1 MNDSPE
7 IITTVRDLRARV
19 SGWRRAGETVGMVP
33 TMGFLHDGHMSLVR
47 NSRAQNNR
55 TVVSIFVNPKQFDRA
70 SDLEAYPRDMDRD
83 AALLAAGGVDAIWS
97 PEPEEMY
104 PPGFA
109 TSVDVSGLTDCL
121 CGATRSGHFAGVAV
135 VVTKLL
141 LQCLPDRAYFGRKDY
156 QQLMV
161 VRRMVADLN
170 IPVEIRGIDTVRESD
185 GLAMSSRNWH
195 LTEAERAVAPQLF
208 GVLTDIAEV
217 AGRGEDVR
225 PTIDKG
231 LKRLERAGFG
241 AVDYLEVRDA
251 ENLELSHR
259 PKRPARAF
267 AAIYLGK
274 ARLIDNV
281 PVDTPT

>member
-1 MNDSPE
+1 MSQSPE
-7 IITTVRDLRARV
+7 IITTVRQLRERV
-19 SGWRRAGETVGMVP
+19 SGWRQSGESVGMVP

-47 NSRAQNNR
+47 NSRAQNDR

-83 AALLAAGGVDAIWS
+83 AAMLAKAGVDAIWS
-97 PEPEEMY
+97 PLPEEMY
-104 PPGFA
+104 PSGFA
-109 TSVDVSGLTDCL
+109 TSVEVSGLTDCL
-121 CGATRSGHFAGVAV
+121 CGATRAGHFGGVAV

-161 VRRMVADLN
+161 VRRMVEDLN
-170 IPVEIRGIDTVRESD
+170 IPVDIRGIDTVREAD

-195 LTEAERAVAPQLF
+195 LTEPERAVAPQLF
-208 GVLTDIAEV
+208 GILTDIAET

-225 PTIDKG
+225 STIDKG
-231 LKRLERAGFG
+231 LKRLADSGFG
-241 AVDYLEVRDA
+241 QVDYLEVRDA
-251 ENLELSHR
+251 QTLELSHR

-267 AAIYLGK
+267 AAVYLGK

-281 PVDTPT
+281 PVDTPD

>member
-1 MNDSPE
+1 MSHSPE
-7 IITTVRDLRARV
+7 IITTVRELRARV
-19 SGWRRAGETVGMVP
+19 SGWRNAGETVGMVP

-47 NSRAQNNR
+47 NSRAHNDR

-97 PEPEEMY
+97 PTPEEMY
-104 PPGFA
+104 PTGFA
-109 TSVDVSGLTDCL
+109 TSVEVSGLTNCL
-121 CGATRSGHFAGVAV
+121 CGAIRAGHFAGVAV

-161 VRRMVADLN
+161 VRRMVDDLN
-170 IPVEIRGIDTVRESD
+170 IPVEVRGIDTVRESD

-208 GVLTDIAEV
+208 GVLTDVAEI

-225 PTIDKG
+225 PMIDKG
-231 LKRLERAGFG
+231 LKRLAKAGFG
-241 AVDYLEVRDA
+241 QVDYLEVRDA
-251 ENLELSHR
+251 GTLELCHR

-281 PVDTPT
+281 PVDTPD

>member
-1 MNDSPE
+1 MTASPE

-19 SGWRRAGETVGMVP
+19 TGWRRAGETVGMVP

-47 NSRAQNNR
+47 NSRAQNDH
-55 TVVSIFVNPKQFDRA
+55 TIVSIFVNPKQFDRA

-83 AALLAAGGVDAIWS
+83 AAMLAAAGVDAIWS
-97 PEPEEMY
+97 PEPDEMY
-104 PPGFA
+104 PAGFA
-109 TSVDVSGLTDCL
+109 TSVDVAGLTDCL

-141 LQCLPDRAYFGRKDY
+141 LQCLPDHAYFGRKDY

-170 IPVEIRGIDTVRESD
+170 IPVEIRGINTVREPD

-195 LTEAERAVAPQLF
+195 LTETEREVAPQLF
-208 GVLTDIAEV
+208 AILTDIAEV

-231 LKRLERAGFG
+231 RKRLEHAGFG
-241 AVDYLEVRDA
+241 DVDYLEVRDA

-267 AAIYLGK
+267 AAVYLGK

-281 PVDTPT
+281 PVDTPG

>member
-1 MNDSPE
+1 MSDSPE
-7 IITTVRDLRARV
+7 IIRTVHDLRARV
-19 SGWRRAGETVGMVP
+19 AGWRRAGETVGMVP

-47 NSRAQNNR
+47 NSRAQNSR

-70 SDLEAYPRDMDRD
+70 SDLEAYPRDMARD
-83 AALLAAGGVDAIWS
+83 AALLADAGVDAIWS
-97 PEPEEMY
+97 PDPEEMY

-109 TSVDVSGLTDCL
+109 TGVEVSGLTDCL

-141 LQCLPDRAYFGRKDY
+141 LQCLPDHAYFGRKDF

-161 VRRMVADLN
+161 VRRMVTDLN
-170 IPVEIRGIDTVRESD
+170 IPVAIRGIDTVREPD

-195 LTEAERAVAPQLF
+195 LTEDQRTVAPQLF
-208 GVLTDIAEV
+208 SVLTDIAEV

-225 PTIDKG
+225 PAIDRG
-231 LKRLERAGFG
+231 LKRLDQAGFG
-241 AVDYLEVRDA
+241 TVDYLEVRDA
-251 ENLELSHR
+251 QTLELSHR

-281 PVDTPT
+281 PVDTPG

>member
-1 MNDSPE
+1 MSQTPE
-7 IITTVRDLRARV
+7 IITTVRELRERV
-19 SGWRRAGETVGMVP
+19 SGWRRSGETVGMVP

-47 NSRAQNNR
+47 NSRAQNDR

-83 AALLAAGGVDAIWS
+83 AAMLAAAGVDAIWS
-97 PEPEEMY
+97 PTLEEMY
-104 PPGFA
+104 PEGFSTRVEVA
-109 TSVDVSGLTDCL
+109 GLTDCL
-121 CGATRSGHFAGVAV
+121 CGATRAGHFGGVAV

-156 QQLMV
+156 QQMMV
-161 VRRMVADLN
+161 VRRMVDDLN
-170 IPVEIRGIDTVRESD
+170 IPVEIRGIDTVREAD

-208 GVLTDIAEV
+208 GVLTDIAET

-231 LKRLERAGFG
+231 LKRLQQSGFG
-241 AVDYLEVRDA
+241 QVDYLEVRDA
-251 ENLELSHR
+251 RTLELSHR
-259 PKRPARAF
+259 PTRPARAF
-267 AAIYLGK
+267 AAVYLGK
-274 ARLIDNV
+274 ARLIDTV
-281 PVDTPT
+281 PIDTPA